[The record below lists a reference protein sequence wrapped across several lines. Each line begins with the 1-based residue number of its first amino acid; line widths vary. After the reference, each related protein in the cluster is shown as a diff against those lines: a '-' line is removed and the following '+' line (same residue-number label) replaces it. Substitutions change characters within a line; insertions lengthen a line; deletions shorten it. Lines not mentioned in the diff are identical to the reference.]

1 MSKIAIVGC
10 QQSGKTVFMASLSDY
25 FRAGQRDNQSSWLIP
40 ENADAH
46 NFTEK
51 RHYEMRVKHEWPR
64 ATSVFVP
71 VSLKWSLHLKNGD
84 SSDVEMLEFGG
95 EVFRAAFKEDGAD
108 PQNREAAEKLVS
120 YLIDAKFVVV
130 LVAMKELFRNDDDHD
145 RYVDEDIE
153 STWVTRGLIDFVKK
167 NLPKDVGLLVAL
179 TQADLYK
186 KELDEMGGPVG
197 VLKKKWPMIYALYP
211 NLPVVSVAS
220 VSKTTADGRPAEGYT
235 TEGVLPVMKAFSEYL
250 YGNPTGLIAE
260 LDDIVT
266 AVCSMQKPLAIDVL
280 EKKLGRHAR
289 LVEEL
294 RNKVTIVDALYDD
307 VITRHTEFNQATSG
321 LLTCLKSLLSC
332 RIEDQQS
339 DKTWSELR
347 ERFPTLMP
355 AIAVYQRESR
365 EQYADLLARRE
376 REAEEERK
384 RREAEELRIAEEAK
398 KDEERKRQL
407 ELKEKEQRAA
417 AEDVRIERER
427 SKTAS
432 RVLAIKVAAVL
443 VILGGL
449 AFAVKVYFEKRTE
462 AELAEKSKIERDSA
476 IKLALAKEKED
487 AARIILENNRKEELR
502 KQQIEAENK
511 RKELEL
517 KEKEAA
523 RQREAELASMKEKE
537 LARQKAA
544 DEKAAAE
551 ARQKAAE
558 AENAKRELE
567 RREAEARRLA
577 EDEAARKKRE
587 IAERKAKE
595 EELSRV
601 VTGLLDLSR
610 NAESEGS
617 LSLLAKYHEE
627 LAQNVHALKGSD
639 RETFD
644 SHSRLIDLWQNA
656 KDGDASAM
664 FKLGEFYF
672 EKNPLAAQKWY
683 SDATEA
689 GDVTACVRLGELC
702 MKQGAQTYNP
712 AKAFALYKKAA
723 DQGNVRA
730 QVRLANMM
738 SSGIGT
744 VQDQKAAN
752 EWYKTAAQAKDIEA
766 SIALAKRLAKG
777 EGFGAPDFDAAY
789 TCLERVLENDTTG
802 IAHFELGN
810 LYENTIR
817 ANRRFSID
825 KAQLCYLKA
834 KEKGFTNKE
843 MEKNL
848 KIYTKII
855 QERKNPAVPE

>member
-25 FRAGQRDNQSSWLIP
+25 FRAGQRENQSSWLIP

-46 NFTEK
+46 KFTEM
-51 RHYEMRVKHEWPR
+51 RNYEMRVKHEWPD
-64 ATSVFVP
+64 ATWNAP
-71 VSLKWSLHLKNGD
+71 TSLKWSLHLKNGD
-84 SSDVEMLEFGG
+84 TSDVEMLEFGG

-130 LVAMKELFRNDDDHD
+130 LVAMKELFRSEDDHV

-280 EKKLGRHAR
+280 EQKLGRHAR

-307 VITRHTEFNQATSG
+307 VITRHTEFNQAASG

-427 SKTAS
+427 SRTAS
-432 RVLAIKVAAVL
+432 MALAIKVAAVL

-449 AFAVKVYFEKRTE
+449 AFAVKVYFDKRTE
-462 AELAEKSKIERDSA
+462 AELAEKSKIETDNA
-476 IKLALAKEKED
+476 VKY
-487 AARIILENNRKEELR
+487 
-502 KQQIEAENK
+502 AEV
-511 RKELEL
+511 
-517 KEKEAA
+517 
-523 RQREAELASMKEKE
+523 
-537 LARQKAA
+537 
-544 DEKAAAE
+544 
-551 ARQKAAE
+551 
-558 AENAKRELE
+558 
-567 RREAEARRLA
+567 
-577 EDEAARKKRE
+577 
-587 IAERKAKE
+587 RKA
-595 EELSRV
+595 
-601 VTGLLDLSR
+601 
-610 NAESEGS
+610 
-617 LSLLAKYHEE
+617 
-627 LAQNVHALKGSD
+627 
-639 RETFD
+639 
-644 SHSRLIDLWQNA
+644 
-656 KDGDASAM
+656 
-664 FKLGEFYF
+664 
-672 EKNPLAAQKWY
+672 
-683 SDATEA
+683 
-689 GDVTACVRLGELC
+689 
-702 MKQGAQTYNP
+702 
-712 AKAFALYKKAA
+712 
-723 DQGNVRA
+723 
-730 QVRLANMM
+730 
-738 SSGIGT
+738 
-744 VQDQKAAN
+744 
-752 EWYKTAAQAKDIEA
+752 
-766 SIALAKRLAKG
+766 
-777 EGFGAPDFDAAY
+777 
-789 TCLERVLENDTTG
+789 
-802 IAHFELGN
+802 
-810 LYENTIR
+810 
-817 ANRRFSID
+817 
-825 KAQLCYLKA
+825 
-834 KEKGFTNKE
+834 
-843 MEKNL
+843 
-848 KIYTKII
+848 
-855 QERKNPAVPE
+855 

>member
-25 FRAGQRDNQSSWLIP
+25 FRAGQRENQSSWLIP

-46 NFTEK
+46 KFTEM
-51 RHYEMRVKHEWPR
+51 RNYEMRVKHEWPD
-64 ATSVFVP
+64 ATWNAP
-71 VSLKWSLHLKNGD
+71 TSLKWSLHLKNGD
-84 SSDVEMLEFGG
+84 TSDVEMLEFGG

-130 LVAMKELFRNDDDHD
+130 LVAMKELFRSEDDHD

-280 EKKLGRHAR
+280 EQKLGRHAR

-307 VITRHTEFNQATSG
+307 VITRHTEFNQAASG
-321 LLTCLKSLLSC
+321 LLTCLKPLLSC

-427 SKTAS
+427 SRTAS
-432 RVLAIKVAAVL
+432 MALAIKVAAVL

-449 AFAVKVYFEKRTE
+449 AFAVKVYFDKRTE
-462 AELAEKSKIERDSA
+462 AELAEKSKIETDNAVKYAEVRKA
-476 IKLALAKEKED
+476 EAAQKEIEEKNK
-487 AARIILENNRKEELR
+487 AEELAQKR
-502 KQQIEAENK
+502 LAEEN
-511 RKELEL
+511 RQKELEL
-517 KEKEAA
+517 KQQEQA
-523 RQREAELASMKEKE
+523 RL
-537 LARQKAA
+537 
-544 DEKAAAE
+544 
-551 ARQKAAE
+551 AE
-558 AENAKRELE
+558 AERKKIL
-567 RREAEARRLA
+567 EAEAEKKRVEKERKEADMKLA
-577 EDEAARKKRE
+577 QQKYELEMKKLEAEKAVEEAKARQAEAALNQAQ
-587 IAERKAKE
+587 IKAKQEQEAREKQLAAE
-595 EELSRV
+595 EAKRQANEWFDEYERV
-601 VTGLLDLSR
+601 
-610 NAESEGS
+610 
-617 LSLLAKYHEE
+617 
-627 LAQNVHALKGSD
+627 
-639 RETFD
+639 
-644 SHSRLIDLWQNA
+644 
-656 KDGDASAM
+656 
-664 FKLGEFYF
+664 FK
-672 EKNPLAAQKWY
+672 AAQKNV
-683 SDATEA
+683 SIVDA
-689 GDVTACVRLGELC
+689 
-702 MKQGAQTYNP
+702 
-712 AKAFALYKKAA
+712 
-723 DQGNVRA
+723 
-730 QVRLANMM
+730 
-738 SSGIGT
+738 
-744 VQDQKAAN
+744 QKVVD
-752 EWYKTAAQAKDIEA
+752 EIE
-766 SIALAKRLAKG
+766 
-777 EGFGAPDFDAAY
+777 E
-789 TCLERVLENDTTG
+789 
-802 IAHFELGN
+802 
-810 LYENTIR
+810 
-817 ANRRFSID
+817 SID
-825 KAQLCYLKA
+825 RLSDENLDKFARMCYILGTMYKNSRTIFRSPEKAQKYFDYA
-834 KEKGFTNKE
+834 E
-843 MEKNL
+843 MIK
-848 KIYTKII
+848 
-855 QERKNPAVPE
+855 RKK